1 MKGKN
6 NNNFFIWKENLSFSM
21 FSDIHMQHKMQY
33 LFVVVDIIMNAL
45 KEKFHGVSL
54 SLNAGNT
61 F

>member
-1 MKGKN
+1 
-6 NNNFFIWKENLSFSM
+6 M

-45 KEKFHGVSL
+45 KEKFHGASL

-61 F
+61 FYLSCRPVGLKFY